1 MRRLRHVFLGL
12 DPVDSSDDE
21 ESDEEDQDGDQ
32 TITALPG
39 WVDLQGDSSGSE
51 DDSASGTAQVYS
63 RGGRLIK
70 RPGYLKDYTT

>member
-1 MRRLRHVFLGL
+1 M
-12 DPVDSSDDE
+12 DSSDDE
-21 ESDEEDQDGDQ
+21 ESDEDDQVDDQ
-32 TITALPG
+32 AMAALPG

-51 DDSASGTAQVYS
+51 DELASVETQSRS